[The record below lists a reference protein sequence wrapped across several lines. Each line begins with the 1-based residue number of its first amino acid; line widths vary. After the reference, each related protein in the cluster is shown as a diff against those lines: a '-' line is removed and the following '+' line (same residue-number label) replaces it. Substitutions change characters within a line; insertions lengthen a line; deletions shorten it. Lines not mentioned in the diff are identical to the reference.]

1 MLLDWCGTDEIVAE
15 GCVLSTDPKELVNH
29 IHLGPNAMKVSVHII
44 NNPDAFLWRP
54 TINMT
59 CIKEAHG
66 KTIAW
71 PVERVILQNEQQS
84 DEEDNISIPSVRK

>member
-44 NNPDAFLWRP
+44 NNPDAF
-54 TINMT
+54 
-59 CIKEAHG
+59 CG
-66 KTIAW
+66 G
-71 PVERVILQNEQQS
+71 LQL
-84 DEEDNISIPSVRK
+84 I